1 MASNRP
7 VEIREERWKTTR
19 SRAHSEVKDMN
30 DRRTKILS
38 SNLHGL
44 IPVGNCEETIMLDE
58 KTEKRLQ
65 TVEKS
70 IDLLLRNQESFEK
83 VTNEKIIN
91 IAKMQ
96 EKHEK
101 TVGRLSAVLQK
112 IMNKLNN
119 GWGETLTRHEEC
131 LKEKVDYQ
139 DLNGAINSVRNEVKT
154 LKWIFGLSFP
164 AVLGALVTLVI
175 MGMK

>member
-1 MASNRP
+1 M
-7 VEIREERWKTTR
+7 
-19 SRAHSEVKDMN
+19 KD
-30 DRRTKILS
+30 RQTKILS
-38 SNLHGL
+38 GSLHGM
-44 IPVGNCEETIMLDE
+44 IPVGDCEEATMLDE

-70 IDLLLRNQESFEK
+70 IDLMLRNQESFEK
-83 VTNEKIIN
+83 VTNEKIIF
-91 IAKMQ
+91 ITKMQ

-101 TVGRLSAVLQK
+101 TVGRVTTVLQK
-112 IMNKLNN
+112 IMNKFNN
-119 GWGETLTRHEEC
+119 GWGETLARHEEG

-139 DLNGAINSVRNEVKT
+139 DLNGAINSVRNEVRT

-175 MGMK
+175 MGMG